1 MVKGDPTGEV
11 RQTNDFADVGDV
23 GGDRSRPAEGTSDIV
38 GDVGGDRSRPAEDTS
53 DNVGDVGGA

>member
-11 RQTNDFADVGDV
+11 RQTYDFLEVGDV
-23 GGDRSRPAEGTSDIV
+23 GNNPP
-38 GDVGGDRSRPAEDTS
+38 RPAEDTS